1 VDLGKSIIFSG
12 LCLTVVGV
20 CIYFFQFKFS
30 WLGNLFGDF
39 KYEKNNIKVYFP
51 FTSMII
57 VSIVLSIFLR
67 LFK

>member
-1 VDLGKSIIFSG
+1 MDLGKSIIFAG
-12 LCLTVVGV
+12 ICLIVAGV

-30 WLGNLFGDF
+30 WFGNLFGDF

-57 VSIVLSIFLR
+57 VGIVLSIFLR

>member
-1 VDLGKSIIFSG
+1 MDIGKNIIFAG

-20 CIYFFQFKFS
+20 CIYFFQYKFS
-30 WLGNLFGDF
+30 WFGNLFGDF

-57 VSIVLSIFLR
+57 VGIVLSFFLR